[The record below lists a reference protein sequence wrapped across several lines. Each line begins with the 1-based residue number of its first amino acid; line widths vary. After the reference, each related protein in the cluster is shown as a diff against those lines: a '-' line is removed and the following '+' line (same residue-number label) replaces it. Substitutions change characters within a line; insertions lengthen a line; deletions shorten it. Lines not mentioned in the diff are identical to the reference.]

1 MPLLVESLYQHS
13 AWATER
19 LIEVC
24 ETLSDEQLDA
34 PRENAAGSIRETL
47 VHALSAEQYY
57 LSRVTLSRGTS
68 YLPADRV
75 QEGEEFPGFD
85 LLRRAARANGEAL
98 AAAAAAHTPNDAV
111 PGRGSDTFSEADASV
126 FLVQAMNHSAE
137 HRTQIL
143 SILTTLGHGPPAFSE
158 QIDGWSW
165 GHHSGAMRPPER

>member
-1 MPLLVESLYQHS
+1 MPLLVESLYRHS

-47 VHALSAEQYY
+47 VHTLSAEQYY
-57 LSRVTLSRGTS
+57 LSRVSS

-75 QEGEEFPGFD
+75 QEGEEFPGFGV
-85 LLRRAARANGEAL
+85 LKRAARANGEAL
-98 AAAAAAHTPNDAV
+98 VAAAATHTPDDVV

-126 FLVQAMNHSAE
+126 FLIQAMNHSAE

-165 GHHSGAMRPPER
+165 GEESGAMRPSGE

>member
-34 PRENAAGSIRETL
+34 PRENAAGSIRHTL
-47 VHALSAEQYY
+47 VHTLSAEQYY
-57 LSRVTLSRGTS
+57 LSRVGAAPPPDPVT
-68 YLPADRV
+68 
-75 QEGEEFPGFD
+75 EGATFPGFD
-85 LLRRAARANGEAL
+85 VLKRAARANGEAL
-98 AAAAAAHTPNDAV
+98 AAAAAANTPDDVV
-111 PGRGSDTFSEADASV
+111 PGRDSDTFGEADASV

-165 GHHSGAMRPPER
+165 GAASGGMRSRAG

>member
-1 MPLLVESLYQHS
+1 MPLLVESLYRHS
-13 AWATER
+13 AWASER

-47 VHALSAEQYY
+47 VHTLSAEQYY
-57 LSRVTLSRGTS
+57 LSRVSS
-68 YLPADRV
+68 YLPAGRV

-85 LLRRAARANGEAL
+85 VLKRAARANGEAL
-98 AAAAAAHTPNDAV
+98 AAAAAAHTPDDVV
-111 PGRGSDTFSEADASV
+111 PGRGSDTFREADASV
-126 FLVQAMNHSAE
+126 FLIQAMNHSAE

-165 GHHSGAMRPPER
+165 GAASGAMRPLAE

>member
-24 ETLSDEQLDA
+24 KSLSDEQLDA
-34 PRENAAGSIRETL
+34 IHDSTAGSIRATL
-47 VHALSAEQYY
+47 VHTLSAEQYY
-57 LSRVTLSRGTS
+57 LSRVTSHVS
-68 YLPADRV
+68 ADRV

-85 LLRRAARANGEAL
+85 VLKRAAQANGEAL
-98 AAAAAAHTPNDAV
+98 AAAAAAHTPDDVV
-111 PGRGSDTFSEADASV
+111 PGRGSDTFSDADASV
-126 FLVQAMNHSAE
+126 FLLQAMNHAAE

-165 GHHSGAMRPPER
+165 GHHSGAMRPRSG